1 MKALSVF
8 FWPAIMKEPTFLA
21 LSNLLSIQ
29 KENSGSV
36 ITALEL
42 MVLEKL
48 DITNEV
54 GVGVE
59 LNKTQVAAPPRN
71 TSRNKACCCPDG
83 TQCSENR
90 QKV

>member
-1 MKALSVF
+1 MKAFSF
-8 FWPAIMKEPTFLA
+8 FLVSNHERTNFFGP
-21 LSNLLSIQ
+21 NLLSIQ

>member
-1 MKALSVF
+1 MASNHERTNF
-8 FWPAIMKEPTFLA
+8 FGP
-21 LSNLLSIQ
+21 NLLKIQ

-36 ITALEL
+36 ITALVL

-48 DITNEV
+48 DRV
-54 GVGVE
+54 GEE

-90 QKV
+90 QIV

>member
-1 MKALSVF
+1 MKAFRF
-8 FWPAIMKEPTFLA
+8 FFLA
-21 LSNLLSIQ
+21 SNHKRTNFFGPNLLKIQ

-36 ITALEL
+36 ITALVL

-48 DITNEV
+48 DRV
-54 GVGVE
+54 GEE

>member
-1 MKALSVF
+1 MKAFSF
-8 FWPAIMKEPTFLA
+8 FLV
-21 LSNLLSIQ
+21 SNHERTNFFGPNLILTIQ
-29 KENSGSV
+29 KENNGSV

>member
-1 MKALSVF
+1 METRKLSA
-8 FWPAIMKEPTFLA
+8 PNKGPDHEP
-21 LSNLLSIQ
+21 NLLAIQ

-48 DITNEV
+48 DR
-54 GVGVE
+54 VGVE

-83 TQCSENR
+83 THCSENR

>member
-1 MKALSVF
+1 
-8 FWPAIMKEPTFLA
+8 MKEPTFLA
-21 LSNLLSIQ
+21 LTIQ

>member
-21 LSNLLSIQ
+21 LSNFLSIQ

-48 DITNEV
+48 DR
-54 GVGVE
+54 VGVE

>member
-1 MKALSVF
+1 MASNHERTNF
-8 FWPAIMKEPTFLA
+8 FGP
-21 LSNLLSIQ
+21 NLLKIQ

-42 MVLEKL
+42 IVLEKL
-48 DITNEV
+48 DRI
-54 GVGVE
+54 GVE

-90 QKV
+90 QNV